1 MLFSLFEPNCLDWYN
16 LISTRWWSGDKGTTP
31 ESLNQTDRFQISHL
45 SFSIQWANSSMICGY
60 INKTSFSQNSFEKL
74 QNSHITTNASILG
87 IQYGTSSQNLS
98 LSNGSNPF
106 NEKAFCHSYS
116 SIWTISKKCK
126 FGLESCSLPPNFQS
140 FRKSKTNRID
150 SYILY
155 ISIMY

>member
-1 MLFSLFEPNCLDWYN
+1 MVVRRQRNNSRIP
-16 LISTRWWSGDKGTTP
+16 
-31 ESLNQTDRFQISHL
+31 QTNWQTQFFRYLTF
-45 SFSIQWANSSMICGY
+45 SFSIQWTNSSIICGY
-60 INKTSFSQNSFEKL
+60 INITSFSQNPFEKL
-74 QNSHITTNASILG
+74 QNSHITTNPSILG

-106 NEKAFCHSYS
+106 NEKAFCRSYS
-116 SIWTISKKCK
+116 SIWTISEKCK

-155 ISIMY
+155 ISIIY